1 MTEPKKVK
9 RSLQGRKVPPG
20 AGAFDSGHTDTAD
33 RADEALRELGYLK
46 GHFKV
51 GPGDTVE
58 DVRRARELMGTE
70 EEEGNP
76 SG

>member
-1 MTEPKKVK
+1 MTKPKKVE
-9 RSLQGRKVPPG
+9 RCSQARKIPPG

-33 RADEALRELGYLK
+33 RADEVLRELEFLK

-58 DVRRARELMGTE
+58 DVHRARELMGTE
-70 EEEGNP
+70 EDEGSP
-76 SG
+76 SD